1 MKKLLPL
8 VLLLSAACGT
18 DVAYKPTAQLLPQHV
33 QRLALRPVVNKTQQF
48 GLEDKLML
56 RVRDEFLRDGRYPL
70 VPEPESQGIVW
81 ITISRYIL
89 TAVQYDATQ
98 AATAYKLRILV
109 DLQFVDKSTNQILWE
124 EKNLEG
130 ILSFPAVTLRAG
142 LTEEQARPAIEQ
154 FLLNER
160 KRKLVEDDMKALR
173 AAAKVEFV
181 GKFAE
186 LAASAPAAGAA
197 SAAAGP
203 GAAVPTSAASGA
215 LSPADISKGMG
226 LK

>member
-1 MKKLLPL
+1 MIKRLIPL
-8 VLLLSAACGT
+8 VLIALAAACGT
-18 DVAYKPTAQLLPQHV
+18 DVAYKPTPQLLPQHV

-81 ITISRYIL
+81 ITVSRYIL

-109 DLQFVDKSTNQILWE
+109 DLQFVDKSTNQIIWE

-130 ILSFPAVTLRAG
+130 ILSFPAQTLRGG
-142 LTEEQARPAIEQ
+142 LTEEQAREQ
-154 FLLNER
+154 IWDILARNIVKRVVDGFGSVTGTSER
-160 KRKLVEDDMKALR
+160 RITGDAPSTQP
-173 AAAKVEFV
+173 AAKPDE
-181 GKFAE
+181 
-186 LAASAPAAGAA
+186 P
-197 SAAAGP
+197 
-203 GAAVPTSAASGA
+203 
-215 LSPADISKGMG
+215 
-226 LK
+226 LKPVIANPY

>member
-1 MKKLLPL
+1 MIKRLIPL
-8 VLLLSAACGT
+8 VLIALAAACGT
-18 DVAYKPTAQLLPQHV
+18 DVAYKPTPQILPQHV

-81 ITISRYIL
+81 ITVSRYIL

-130 ILSFPAVTLRAG
+130 ILSFPAQTLRGG
-142 LTEEQARPAIEQ
+142 LTEEQAREQ
-154 FLLNER
+154 IWDILARNIVKRVVDGFGSVTGTSER
-160 KRKLVEDDMKALR
+160 RITGDAPSTQP
-173 AAAKVEFV
+173 AAKPDEPLKPV
-181 GKFAE
+181 
-186 LAASAPAAGAA
+186 
-197 SAAAGP
+197 
-203 GAAVPTSAASGA
+203 
-215 LSPADISKGMG
+215 ISNPY
-226 LK
+226 

>member
-1 MKKLLPL
+1 MIKRLIPL
-8 VLLLSAACGT
+8 VLIALAAACGT
-18 DVAYKPTAQLLPQHV
+18 DVAYKPTPQLLPQHV

-81 ITISRYIL
+81 ITVSRYIL

-109 DLQFVDKSTNQILWE
+109 DLQFVDKSTNQIIWE

-130 ILSFPAVTLRAG
+130 ILSFPAQTLRGG
-142 LTEEQARPAIEQ
+142 LTEEQAREQ
-154 FLLNER
+154 IWDILARNIVKRVVDGFGSVTGTSER
-160 KRKLVEDDMKALR
+160 RITGDAPSPQP
-173 AAAKVEFV
+173 AAKPDEPLKPV
-181 GKFAE
+181 
-186 LAASAPAAGAA
+186 
-197 SAAAGP
+197 
-203 GAAVPTSAASGA
+203 
-215 LSPADISKGMG
+215 ISNPY
-226 LK
+226 